1 VWWRLDGW
9 GPRRPRRKEG
19 EWGEGPSLAITAMFC
34 SEFANV
40 FWLSVSMRK
49 VAGEHPFCVLIYMNS
64 YIFRNYFILFI
75 YLSYLILDFVCLT
88 LSLADTHGIAKYA
101 RTYIRRHKKMLGI
114 EGVAEWRHFR
124 RSLHEPQAHGTWLTT
139 ADTAQVST
147 LSLLAYAQP
156 LLGKCMLSCT
166 PKCAPHLP
174 NTTMPTKSC
183 THPHLGSIAITLT
196 LPSAFSPELLHNCR
210 GINCAHARFIMLMTL
225 SCYFPICPS
234 CSACYSSKHCL
245 TMYMCFYLRV

>member
-1 VWWRLDGW
+1 MWWRLDGW

-101 RTYIRRHKKMLGI
+101 RTYIRRHKKKKVERLGKK
-114 EGVAEWRHFR
+114 R
-124 RSLHEPQAHGTWLTT
+124 RTSRKEMGY
-139 ADTAQVST
+139 
-147 LSLLAYAQP
+147 LLAARAQP
-156 LLGKCMLSCT
+156 G
-166 PKCAPHLP
+166 A
-174 NTTMPTKSC
+174 
-183 THPHLGSIAITLT
+183 
-196 LPSAFSPELLHNCR
+196 
-210 GINCAHARFIMLMTL
+210 ARRKMIVR
-225 SCYFPICPS
+225 P
-234 CSACYSSKHCL
+234 AW
-245 TMYMCFYLRV
+245 